1 MEMSVI
7 TLKQQ
12 LRKEIRELSRSL
24 SEDERRLRSQRICA
38 EVEKQEA
45 FQQAEH
51 LLLYHP
57 LPYEVSTLMLLHGY
71 CEIKKIYLPIVDGN
85 DLFLVR
91 YQGEN
96 SLRKGAFGVME
107 PVGERFDQLDQIT
120 CVVVPGVAFD
130 RLGNRLGYGKGY
142 YDRLLPQLPNATR
155 IGIGFSH
162 QLVDQVPVES
172 SDLPMDRVIT
182 G

>member
-7 TLKQQ
+7 ALKQQ

-24 SEDERRLRSQRICA
+24 TEDERRLRSHQICI
-38 EVEKQEA
+38 EVEQLEA
-45 FQQAEH
+45 FQQAEYI
-51 LLLYHP
+51 LLYHP
-57 LPYEVSTLMLLHGY
+57 LTYEVSTLTLLHGY
-71 CEIKKIYLPIVDGN
+71 RDSKRLYLPIVEGN

-91 YQGEN
+91 YQGES
-96 SLRKGAFGVME
+96 SLIKGAFGVME
-107 PVGERFDQLDQIT
+107 PVGERFYQLDQIT
-120 CVVVPGVAFD
+120 CALVPGVAFD
-130 RLGNRLGYGKGY
+130 PHGNRLGYGKGY
-142 YDRLLPQLPNATR
+142 YDRLLPQLPNAMR

-162 QLVDQVPVES
+162 QLVDQVPVEP

>member
-1 MEMSVI
+1 MEMSVVA
-7 TLKQQ
+7 LKQQ

-24 SEDERRLRSQRICA
+24 SEDERRLRSHQICI
-38 EVEKQEA
+38 EVEQQEA

-57 LPYEVSTLMLLHGY
+57 LTYEVSTLSLLHGY
-71 CEIKKIYLPIVDGN
+71 FDSKKIYLPIVDGN

-91 YQGEN
+91 YQGEKR
-96 SLRKGAFGVME
+96 LIKGAFGVME
-107 PVGERFDQLDQIT
+107 PVGERFSQLDQIT
-120 CVVVPGVAFD
+120 CVIVPGVAFD
-130 RLGNRLGYGKGY
+130 PHGNRLGYGKGY

-162 QLVDQVPVES
+162 QLVDQVPVEP
-172 SDLPMDRVIT
+172 SDLPMNRVIT